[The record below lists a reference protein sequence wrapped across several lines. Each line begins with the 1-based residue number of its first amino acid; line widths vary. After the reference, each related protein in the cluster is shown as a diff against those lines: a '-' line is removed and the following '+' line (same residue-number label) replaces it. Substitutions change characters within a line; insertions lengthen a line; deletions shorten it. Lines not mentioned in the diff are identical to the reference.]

1 MVYGRAVKELLPP
14 AYTVKE
20 RGKVTVKGKGEML
33 TYWVE
38 SKANRI
44 PPTLAEVRIVL
55 TISTTFCARIYR
67 PSSCENKPKSLV
79 LRIGLVFAKTGSIN
93 SGTVCFISI
102 AFS

>member
-1 MVYGRAVKELLPP
+1 VKELLPP

-44 PPTLAEVRIVL
+44 PPTLAEVRVVL
-55 TISTTFCARIYR
+55 SQQHSA
-67 PSSCENKPKSLV
+67 V
-79 LRIGLVFAKTGSIN
+79 
-93 SGTVCFISI
+93 
-102 AFS
+102 

>member
-1 MVYGRAVKELLPP
+1 MCGRAVKELLPP

-44 PPTLAEVRIVL
+44 PPTLAEVRVIL
-55 TISTTFCARIYR
+55 DLLNKIY
-67 PSSCENKPKSLV
+67 PL
-79 LRIGLVFAKTGSIN
+79 L
-93 SGTVCFISI
+93 
-102 AFS
+102 

>member
-1 MVYGRAVKELLPP
+1 VCGRAVKELLPP

-44 PPTLAEVRIVL
+44 PPTLAEVRVVL
-55 TISTTFCARIYR
+55 DLLNNILVFISTVYWQRPTLFCCLLCWLHPLAL
-67 PSSCENKPKSLV
+67 SAC
-79 LRIGLVFAKTGSIN
+79 IGKL
-93 SGTVCFISI
+93 
-102 AFS
+102 

>member
-1 MVYGRAVKELLPP
+1 LSEVWTRKLVCVRAVKELLPP

-44 PPTLAEVRIVL
+44 PPTLAEVRVIL
-55 TISTTFCARIYR
+55 DLLNKIY
-67 PSSCENKPKSLV
+67 PL
-79 LRIGLVFAKTGSIN
+79 L
-93 SGTVCFISI
+93 
-102 AFS
+102 